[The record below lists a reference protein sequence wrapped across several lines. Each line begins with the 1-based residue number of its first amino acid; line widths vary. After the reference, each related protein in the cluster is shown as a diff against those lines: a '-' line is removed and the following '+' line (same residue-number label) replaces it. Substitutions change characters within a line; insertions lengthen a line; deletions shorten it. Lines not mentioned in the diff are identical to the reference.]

1 MPLPQQILFLPG
13 LVVPTHFVGSRVSLL
28 LLSGPSPIPP
38 RVTKNH
44 PKKVFPSQLMD
55 QLLEQIY

>member
-13 LVVPTHFVGSRVSLL
+13 LVAFVGSRVSLL

-55 QLLEQIY
+55 QLLEQIN